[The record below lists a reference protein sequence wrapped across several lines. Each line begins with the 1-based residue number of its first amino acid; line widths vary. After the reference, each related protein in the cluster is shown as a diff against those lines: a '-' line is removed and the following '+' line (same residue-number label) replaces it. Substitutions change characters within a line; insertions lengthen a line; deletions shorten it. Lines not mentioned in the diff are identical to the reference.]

1 MKKMSFYLLA
11 ACLAALA
18 PLALALPGYCEVVDR
33 IVAVVNDEVVTMSE
47 IQGMARA
54 MEAQAGV
61 KATKKQDQELQR
73 KLLDSLIDRKI
84 ARTEAKKKGI
94 NVAAKEVNAALENFK
109 KRSNMSSDADF
120 NKALAQEGLTLKEFK
135 RQIEDQIMQERL
147 VSVVMKD
154 KVPPVSDAEVRRV
167 YDAQVKGG
175 SNKLHLRSIKMPYP
189 PDATEA
195 QKEELKKKAENVMK
209 EVQQGGDFQQ
219 VAKKYSVEAT
229 DVGFMAPGDL
239 DPNLAAVLA
248 RMKDKEVAPVQTPQ
262 GFQLI
267 QVAGRQAGEAQ
278 PFEQVAPKIRSM
290 LQQQHMEKQ
299 FSEWVKTLRDKAHI
313 KIML

>member
-1 MKKMSFYLLA
+1 MKKMSFYMLA

-18 PLALALPGYCEVVDR
+18 PLVLAFPGYCEVVDR

-47 IQGMARA
+47 VQGMARA

-73 KLLDSLIDRKI
+73 KMLDNLIDRKL
-84 ARTEAKKKGI
+84 ARAEAKKKGI
-94 NVAAKEVNAALENFK
+94 NVPAKEVAAALEEFK
-109 KRSNMSSDADF
+109 KRSNLNNDADF

-135 RQIEDQIMQERL
+135 RQIEEQILQERL
-147 VSVVMKD
+147 ISVVMKD
-154 KVPPVSDAEVRRV
+154 KAAPVSDAEVRKV
-167 YDAQVKGG
+167 YDTQIKGG
-175 SNKLHLRSIKMPYP
+175 SSRMHLRSIKMPYP

-195 QKEELKKKAENVMK
+195 QKDELRKKAESVMK
-209 EVQQGGDFQQ
+209 EIQQGGDFQQ

-248 RMKDKEVAPVQTPQ
+248 RLKDKEVAPVQTPQ

-267 QVAGRQAGEAQ
+267 QVAARQAGEAK
-278 PFEQVAPKIRSM
+278 PFEEVAPKIRSM
-290 LQQQHMEKQ
+290 LMQQHMEKQ